1 MRALERL
8 VAHFEKLPGV
18 GRKTAERFAY
28 HLLSLP
34 PKDIEDFSKSLLD
47 LKSAL
52 VACRTCGGYG
62 ESDPCAVCSDA
73 GRESDLLCVV
83 GHAGAAVLIERT
95 GRYRGL
101 YHVLG
106 GPLAR
111 PSRGSAGPRRTE
123 PRLKA
128 LLARIDKTPPREVL
142 LAFPA
147 SAEGEA
153 TAAALSRMLKPLGL
167 RVTRLGVGL
176 PVGSE
181 LEYADEATLAR
192 SLDSRRE
199 L

>member
-34 PKDIEDFSKSLLD
+34 PKDIEGFSKSLLD

-52 VACRTCGGYG
+52 VACRKCGGYG
-62 ESDPCAVCSDA
+62 ESDPCAVCSDP
-73 GRESDLLCVV
+73 GRASDLLCVV
-83 GHAGAAVLIERT
+83 GNAGAAVLIERT

-101 YHVLG
+101 YHILG
-106 GPLAR
+106 GPLTR
-111 PSRGSAGPRRTE
+111 SSRSTGPRRTE

-128 LLARIDKTPPREVL
+128 LLARIEKTPPREVL

-153 TAAALSRMLKPLGL
+153 TAASLSRMLKPLGL

-192 SLDSRRE
+192 SLDSRRK